1 MRSSSE
7 KCFAL
12 CKIVFDRAAQLGG
25 VLKIDE
31 ATAFR
36 ADVTYFVSVRLV
48 IGHSYQVVLPIGTQ
62 AVRKNASPPL
72 KNNLS

>member
-1 MRSSSE
+1 MLRS
-7 KCFAL
+7 L